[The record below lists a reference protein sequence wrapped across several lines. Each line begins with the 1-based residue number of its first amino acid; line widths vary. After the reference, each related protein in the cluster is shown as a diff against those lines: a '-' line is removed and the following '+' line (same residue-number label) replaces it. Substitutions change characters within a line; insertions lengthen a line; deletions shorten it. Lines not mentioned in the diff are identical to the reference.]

1 MAEIDSIKPMTD
13 AEFDEWWSKAEGPN
27 VTIPIPPGFIGLTP
41 QNFGRYQE
49 EYGKCFAVAVGQ
61 VTRFNRIDDMGHPMN
76 GSVVYF
82 IGGGPCYVYE
92 SPAEIAEAIRKAKK
106 EANT

>member
-13 AEFDEWWSKAEGPN
+13 AEFDEWLKRDAPN

-41 QNFGRYQE
+41 QDFGLYQE
-49 EYGKCFAVAVGQ
+49 RFGKCFAVAVGQ
-61 VTRFNRIDDMGHPMN
+61 ITRFNGIDNMDYPMN

-82 IGGGPCYVYE
+82 ISDGLCYVYE
-92 SPAEIAEAIRKAKK
+92 SPAEIAEAIRKARK
-106 EANT
+106 EADT